1 MSAYKI
7 MWDSLKETAEVM
19 VETGKTLKV
28 EDGVNA
34 VCWSTLLDMM
44 EEGEK
49 ICKVNKRCNGIDT
62 IWDALE
68 FGFACLGVL
77 MLVLVFMGRIA
88 YVG

>member
-7 MWDSLKETAEVM
+7 MWDSLKETTEVM

-28 EDGVNA
+28 KDGVNA
-34 VCWSTLLDMM
+34 VLWSTLLDMM
-44 EEGEK
+44 EEGEEV
-49 ICKVNKRCNGIDT
+49 CKVNKRCNGIDT
-62 IWDALE
+62 IVDALE

-77 MLVLVFMGRIA
+77 TLVLVLMGRLA